1 MDTQEFA
8 KCFAHGEN
16 GRHCMILTEDLC
28 RTKGKCPFFKTQ
40 EQFMKDSLHADVLNV
55 ARNLNCA

>member
-1 MDTQEFA
+1 MNTQEFA

-40 EQFMKDSLHADVLNV
+40 EVSM
-55 ARNLNCA
+55 RYY